1 VRFRTFAVMLA
12 AIVLV
17 GPACGDD
24 DATAEDDGTRT
35 IEIELTDFQ
44 FSPDLA
50 AVSAGQ
56 TVEFIVTNHGAVEHE
71 FRVTTQRGID
81 DHIAGGHQEHLGDD
95 DMDDDDMGDM
105 DDDDMGGDDIG
116 EMPKLV
122 IPPGETMT
130 LTVTMH
136 DDPTTYTR
144 FVCLIPGHY
153 EAGMV
158 GEIVYSG

>member
-1 VRFRTFAVMLA
+1 MLA

-17 GPACGDD
+17 GPACSDD

-81 DHIAGGHQEHLGDD
+81 DHIAGGHQS
-95 DMDDDDMGDM
+95 
-105 DDDDMGGDDIG
+105 
-116 EMPKLV
+116 
-122 IPPGETMT
+122 TWA
-130 LTVTMH
+130 
-136 DDPTTYTR
+136 TTTWTTTTWATTTWAR
-144 FVCLIPGHY
+144 CRSWSSRP
-153 EAGMV
+153 ARR
-158 GEIVYSG
+158 

>member
-1 VRFRTFAVMLA
+1 MRFRTFAVMLA

>member
-1 VRFRTFAVMLA
+1 MLA

-81 DHIAGGHQEHLGDD
+81 EHIAGGHQEHLGGD
-95 DMDDDDMGDM
+95 DMDDMGGDDMDDMGGDDM
-105 DDDDMGGDDIG
+105 DDMGGDDIDD
-116 EMPKLV
+116 MPMLV
-122 IPPGETMT
+122 IPPGQTMT
-130 LTVTMH
+130 LTVTMP

>member
-81 DHIAGGHQEHLGDD
+81 EHIAGGHQEHLGGD
-95 DMDDDDMGDM
+95 DM
-105 DDDDMGGDDIG
+105 DDMGGDDIDD
-116 EMPKLV
+116 MPMLV
-122 IPPGETMT
+122 IPPGQTMT
-130 LTVTMH
+130 LTVTMP